1 MARPLGDELDQLR
14 LTGGGCAEPDEQSRI
29 QQLQAGSEEAFYWLV
44 DAYAPLVYRLAYRL
58 LNNPADASDIVQEVF
73 LKVFRS
79 VKHFEGHCSLKTW
92 IYHIA
97 VNTVWNQNRWW
108 RRHRGQEQALE
119 VPDGD
124 FGVEEIDLA
133 DDSQNPLRA
142 VLTIESQEL
151 VWKALLRLNESQRLI
166 LVLREMEDL
175 SYDEVAAILN
185 LTSGTVKSRL
195 ARARLSLKQELETL
209 MAPAARP
216 APAWHLAE

>member
-58 LNNPADASDIVQEVF
+58 LNNPTDSSDIAQEVF

-79 VKHFEGHCSLKTW
+79 VNHFEGHCSLKTW

-108 RRHRGQEQALE
+108 RRHRGQEQAME
-119 VPDGD
+119 MADGD
-124 FGVEEIDLA
+124 FGVEEIELVDE
-133 DDSQNPLRA
+133 SQNPLRA

-175 SYDEVAAILN
+175 SYDEVAAIMN

-209 MAPAARP
+209 MAPVA
-216 APAWHLAE
+216 